1 MKIQEKVLLKDYST
15 FKIGGP
21 AKYFTEV
28 KDLKEL
34 KDSIKWA
41 RKEKEKFMILGG
53 GSNILFHD
61 EGFNGLVIKLVND
74 KIKLVDETT
83 VSCEAGVMLGGLVS
97 FSIENNLAGLEWAAG
112 IPGTVGGA
120 IRGNAGAFGSEMKN
134 VVEEVAY
141 FNLESL
147 KEEKCSSEKCQFDYR
162 QSVFKEFDHKII
174 WKALFKLESAKKAG
188 VQKQAKKIIEQR
200 KNKQH

>member
-174 WKALFKLESAKKAG
+174 
-188 VQKQAKKIIEQR
+188 
-200 KNKQH
+200 